1 MTSDIPYAILCGS
14 GWFCTSV
21 LISIYNKWMFGTGLS
36 FPFPLFVTAYHQL
49 CLFLFSFIV
58 ILLRPELRPNPS
70 KIADTRQLLLAIPA
84 YIICTLI
91 LPCALASAGDIGLS
105 NASLRFIPLSLY
117 TMVKTSSL
125 LFVLI
130 FGLLFRLEMFS
141 WRLILIVIIM
151 CVSVSMMTMKKGSIV
166 DDHESWQHSLGVILI
181 LLASAFSGL
190 RWCFTQLLLKK
201 SKYTTNPILT
211 IFYLAPGMGFLLFVF
226 ALFIE
231 GWSKFSSLSV
241 WEERGVFWTLMLMTF
256 PAVLAFIMTVC
267 EFYLLTFIQLLTL
280 SVAGVAKELLTIAA
294 SVIIFGDSLSLINGV
309 GLFITTL
316 NILWYHYH
324 RYSEN
329 QDNEKNYTAV
339 PQQEDD
345 FMFHEEDIE
354 LNVR

>member
-1 MTSDIPYAILCGS
+1 MASDFSYAILCGS

-21 LISIYNKWMFGTGLS
+21 LISVYNKWMFGTGLN

-58 ILLRPELRPNPS
+58 ILLRPDLRPNPN
-70 KIADTRQLLLAIPA
+70 KISETERLPLTIPA
-84 YIICTLI
+84 YIILTLI

-105 NASLRFIPLSLY
+105 NASLIFIPLSLY

-130 FGLLFRLEMFS
+130 FGLLFRLELFS
-141 WRLILIVIIM
+141 WRLILIVVIM
-151 CVSVSMMTMKKGSIV
+151 CVSVSMMTMKKVAATDSH
-166 DDHESWQHSLGVILI
+166 DDWQHSLGVILI

-211 IFYLAPGMGFLLFVF
+211 IFYLAPGMGLLLFIF
-226 ALFIE
+226 ALIIE
-231 GWSKFSSLSV
+231 GWSKFSSLLV
-241 WEERGVFWTLMLMTF
+241 WEEKGVLWTLTLMTF
-256 PAVLAFIMTVC
+256 PAVLAFVMTVC
-267 EFYLLTFIQLLTL
+267 EFYLLTLIQLLTL

-294 SVIIFGDSLSLINGV
+294 SVIIFGDSLSVINGI

-329 QDNEKNYTAV
+329 HENEKKYSV
-339 PQQEDD
+339 VSQDDD

-354 LNVR
+354 LDTR